1 MNFVSIRNVLQKP
14 RLQVICSI
22 ITSMLKFPMDALFEV
37 LSAPTADSAKVEAA
51 DTTIKQIGRRM
62 SNAGRRMSNAAL
74 SASVAVAQTLTK
86 AAGSSSSA
94 TREVRRAQGSEVRQ
108 INEAAALRKKRATI
122 SMGTISERAA
132 KNYNARQ
139 SQRFSM
145 LITDRS
151 NTVPAD
157 SRASP
162 PGGGGGDGGGG
173 ASSSAPPPAM
183 TESESFNRLQIEIRQ
198 QRASLSAAEREVF
211 DAVWGLSSAFEGKF
225 RFKPVNVDKAVR
237 KELALVDKKAKAK
250 IEKLSLADDD
260 HIGLELLHLFVLDVL
275 GRDTTAARIFELKTD
290 EDFKHTRVVAG
301 STKSLCFVAVLL
313 LNIFFAYF
321 SVVGVL
327 KM

>member
-1 MNFVSIRNVLQKP
+1 
-14 RLQVICSI
+14 
-22 ITSMLKFPMDALFEV
+22 MLKFPIDALFEL

-51 DTTIKQIGRRM
+51 DTAIKQIGRRM

-74 SASVAVAQTLTK
+74 SASVAVAQTLS
-86 AAGSSSSA
+86 AVAGASSSSSRA
-94 TREVRRAQGSEVRQ
+94 TREVRRIKGSEVRQ

-145 LITDRS
+145 LITDQS
-151 NTVPAD
+151 NIVPAE

-162 PGGGGGDGGGG
+162 RGHVGGGGSGSGSSGSDGGGGG

-183 TESESFNRLQIEIRQ
+183 TESESFNRLQIEVRQ
-198 QRASLSAAEREVF
+198 QRASLPAAEREVF